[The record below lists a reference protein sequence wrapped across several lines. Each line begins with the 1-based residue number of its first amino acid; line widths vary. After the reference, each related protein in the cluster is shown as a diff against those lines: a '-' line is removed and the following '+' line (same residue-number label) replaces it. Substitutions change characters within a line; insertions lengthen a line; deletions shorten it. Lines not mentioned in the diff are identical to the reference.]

1 MLAWQPTVRRIRKK
15 VYNKTLQEN
24 STNQTDEKS
33 IVTLNDTVS
42 QEKTTSSKENP
53 NINNTISKKEDFY
66 ERPASYPNRFF
77 ATQSQKKRKNLCFES
92 IHFHLW

>member
-1 MLAWQPTVRRIRKK
+1 MLAWQPTVRRIRKE

-42 QEKTTSSKENP
+42 QEK
-53 NINNTISKKEDFY
+53 NNFV
-66 ERPASYPNRFF
+66 
-77 ATQSQKKRKNLCFES
+77 KRKS
-92 IHFHLW
+92 